1 MDPALAI
8 FRAALRSADP
18 GEAVRRHLR
27 LAGGVLHAAGA
38 RYLLSRYRRILV
50 AGAGKAAAPMAA
62 ACERLLGP
70 RVSEGLIVV
79 RDLPP
84 RALRRI
90 EVLQAGHPVPDRRG
104 VAAARQIAAL
114 ATSADAGDLL
124 IFLLSGGASA
134 LLPLPAPGLTLGDLR
149 CATQRM
155 LATGVTIHQMN
166 TVRKHL
172 SRLQGGQ
179 LARLAAPAQ
188 VLTLILSDVPGD
200 HPGTIGSGPTA
211 PDPSTYADAL
221 RVVAPL
227 LGIPPRVLLHLDRGA
242 RGQFAETPK
251 PGDPVFGGVRNVI
264 AGSNRLSLAAAAAK
278 AAALGYHPLVLTA
291 ELEGESREAA
301 RVWAA
306 IAREHLRAGRKTC
319 LLAGGETTVTLR
331 GNGRGGRAQEFALAA
346 ALALAGVPGVRGL
359 SAGTD
364 GSDGPT
370 TAAGAFYNGETGVL
384 GGAAEALARNDSHS
398 FFAAAGGLLTT
409 GPTGTNV
416 MDVHILL
423 LHPHTIDQKGRS
435 A

>member
-27 LAGGVLHAAGA
+27 LAGGTLHAAGT
-38 RYLLSRYRRILV
+38 RYVLSRYRRILI

-62 ACERLLGP
+62 ACQRLLGP
-70 RVSEGLIVV
+70 RLAEGLVVV

-84 RALRRI
+84 RQLQRI

-104 VAAARQIAAL
+104 AAAARRLAAL
-114 ATSADAGDLL
+114 ASAASEGDLL

-134 LLPLPAPGLTLGDLR
+134 LLPLPAAGLTLGDLR
-149 CATQRM
+149 RTTQRM
-155 LATGVTIHQMN
+155 LAGGVTIHQMN

-227 LGIPPRVLLHLDRGA
+227 PGIPPRVLLHLERGA
-242 RGQFAETPK
+242 RGGLAETPK
-251 PGDPVFGGVRNVI
+251 PGDPLFAGVRNVI
-264 AGSNRLSLAAAAAK
+264 AGSNRLALAAAAAK
-278 AAALGYHPLVLTA
+278 AAALGYHPVVLTA

-306 IAREHLRAGRKTC
+306 IAREHLRTNKKTC

-346 ALALAGVPGVRGL
+346 ALALAGVPGVHGL

-370 TAAGAFYNGETGVL
+370 TAAGAFYTGETGVL
-384 GGAAEALARNDSHS
+384 AGAAEALARNDSHS

-423 LHPHTIDQKGRS
+423 LHPQTSDQKRRS

>member
-1 MDPALAI
+1 MDQALAI
-8 FRAALRSADP
+8 FRAALRSAHP

-27 LAGGVLHAAGA
+27 LAGGTLHAAGA
-38 RYLLSRYRRILV
+38 RYVLSRYRRILV

-70 RVSEGLIVV
+70 RLSEGLIVV

-84 RALRRI
+84 RALRRL

-104 VAAARQIAAL
+104 VAAARRIAAL
-114 ATSADAGDLL
+114 ASAAAAGDLL

-149 CATQRM
+149 RTTQRM
-155 LATGVTIHQMN
+155 LAGGVTIHQMN

-172 SRLQGGQ
+172 SQLQGGQ

-221 RVVAPL
+221 RVVASLP
-227 LGIPPRVLLHLDRGA
+227 GIPLRVLLHLERGA
-242 RGQFAETPK
+242 RGDLAETPK
-251 PGDPVFGGVRNVI
+251 PGDPLFAGVRNVI
-264 AGSNRLSLAAAAAK
+264 AGSNRLALAAAAAK
-278 AAALGYHPLVLTA
+278 AAALGYHPVVLTA

-306 IAREHLRAGRKTC
+306 IAREHLRANKKTC

-331 GNGRGGRAQEFALAA
+331 GKGRGGRAQEFALAA

-370 TAAGAFYNGETGVL
+370 TAAGAFYNGETGAL
-384 GGAAEALARNDSHS
+384 AGAAEALARNDSHS

-423 LHPHTIDQKGRS
+423 LHPQT
-435 A
+435 